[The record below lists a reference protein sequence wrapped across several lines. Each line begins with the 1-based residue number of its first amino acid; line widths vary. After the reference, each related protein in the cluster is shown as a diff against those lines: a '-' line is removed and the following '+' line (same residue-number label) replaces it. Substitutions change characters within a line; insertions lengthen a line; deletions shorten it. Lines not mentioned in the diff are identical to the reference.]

1 MTLDDLNRIKR
12 FDTGRVADSIEVL
25 PLQLKQVLE
34 DFKKIKIDKS
44 EFEGITQVV
53 VNGMGGSNIGVG
65 VLKAV
70 FSDRLRVPVS
80 ITPGYEVPAHVN
92 QNTLYVFSSYS
103 GSTEEPLSVYE
114 EVKRR
119 GAKVIFIC
127 AAGGSK
133 LEKLAKKDGIPGYVF
148 KVEHN
153 PCGQPRLGTGYSIF
167 GMAMLFARVGLYE
180 IDEVQMQEVIV
191 DLDLRNKELAT
202 EVPTAKNLA
211 KRIAEKLVGKQPI
224 IVGAEFLIGN
234 LRVLRNQ
241 FCETSKNFASY
252 LVLPDLNHF
261 AMEGLANPASNGKD
275 LAFLFIDSEF
285 YHLRI
290 GKRAQ
295 LTKEIVKKDGIEVLE
310 CRLTGKTKLEQAFEL
325 LQLGSWITFYLGIL
339 NQVNPSE
346 VKWVDWFKKQ
356 LG

>member
-12 FDTGRVADSIEVL
+12 LDSGGVSDSIEVL
-25 PLQLKQVLE
+25 PLQIRQVLR
-34 DFKKIKIDKS
+34 DFKKLKISSS
-44 EFEGITQVV
+44 EFSTVTQVV

-65 VLKAV
+65 VLKAA
-70 FSDRLRVPVS
+70 FGDRLKVPIS
-80 ITPGYEVPAHVN
+80 ITPGYSVPAHVN
-92 QNTLYVFSSYS
+92 ENTLYVFSSYS

-114 EVKRR
+114 EVKSR
-119 GAKVIFIC
+119 GAKMLYIC

-133 LEKLAKKDGIPGYVF
+133 LEKLAKKAGIPGYIF
-148 KVEHN
+148 KPEHN
-153 PCGQPRLGTGYSIF
+153 PSGQPRLGTGYSIF
-167 GMAMLFARVGLYE
+167 GIAMLLARAGLYE
-180 IDEVQMQEVIV
+180 IDEAQVEKVIA
-191 DLDLRNKELAT
+191 DLESRNKELAPGS
-202 EVPTAKNLA
+202 PTAKNRAKQLA
-211 KRIAEKLVGKQPI
+211 AKLFGKQPV

-261 AMEGLANPASNGKD
+261 AMEGLANPAGNGKY
-275 LAFLFIDSEF
+275 LVFLFLDSEL
-285 YHLRI
+285 YHPRI
-290 GKRAQ
+290 EKRAQ
-295 LTKEIVKKDGIEVLE
+295 LTKEIVKKDGIETLE
-310 CRLTGKTKLEQAFEL
+310 CRLTGETKLDQAFEM